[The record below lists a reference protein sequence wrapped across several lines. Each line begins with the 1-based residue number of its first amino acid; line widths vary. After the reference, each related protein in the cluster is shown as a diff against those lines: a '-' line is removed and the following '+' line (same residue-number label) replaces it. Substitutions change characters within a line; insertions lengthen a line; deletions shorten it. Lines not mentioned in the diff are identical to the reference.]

1 MSNVFVKILDDGSI
15 TEAPK
20 NYKNIS
26 NFNKVPS
33 LMKKEGFVER
43 IKGWKKSDG
52 TLKYIEPEKW
62 GQHKTFYTTYPY
74 QGSDYEWNEEIGSW
88 QMKLDIAKEMKLDE
102 IHNSVNA
109 YMEKMKKGF
118 SNAEMETW
126 ARQENGVKFLL
137 TDINSQEYDAQW
149 VKALAQTRGIP
160 LEEMMQ
166 RIQVAVNTMNT
177 LAYQIVGYQQH
188 LEDLINNAT
197 TVDEVFNINFNI

>member
-1 MSNVFVKILDDGSI
+1 MSNVFVKILDDGRI
-15 TEAPK
+15 IEAPK

-74 QGSDYEWNEEIGSW
+74 QGFDYEWNEEIGSW
-88 QMKLDIAKEMKLDE
+88 QMKLDVAKEMKLDE

>member
-1 MSNVFVKILDDGSI
+1 MSIFVKELEDGRI
-15 TEAPK
+15 IEAPR

-26 NFNKVPS
+26 NFNKFPS

-52 TLKYIEPEKW
+52 ALKYIEPEKW

-74 QGSDYEWNEEIGSW
+74 QGSEYEWNEEIGSW
-88 QMKLDIAKEMKLDE
+88 QMKLDVAKEMKLDE

-126 ARQENGVKFLL
+126 ARQENGVKLL
-137 TDINSQEYDAQW
+137 IENPESEEYDAQW

-188 LEDLINNAT
+188 LEDLINKAST
-197 TVDEVFNINFNI
+197 IDEVFEINFNI

>member
-1 MSNVFVKILDDGSI
+1 MSNVFVKILDDGRI
-15 TEAPK
+15 IEAPK
-20 NYKNIS
+20 NYKNVS

-52 TLKYIEPEKW
+52 SLKYIEPEKW

-88 QMKLDIAKEMKLDE
+88 QMKLDVAKEMKLDE
-102 IHNSVNA
+102 IHNSVNV

-118 SNAEMETW
+118 SNAEVETW
-126 ARQENGVKFLL
+126 GRQENGVKLL
-137 TDINSQEYDAQW
+137 IENPESEEYDAQW

-188 LEDLINNAT
+188 LEDLVNKASTI
-197 TVDEVFNINFNI
+197 DEVFEINFNI

>member
-52 TLKYIEPEKW
+52 ALKYIEPEKW

-88 QMKLDIAKEMKLDE
+88 QMKLDVAKEMKLDE